1 MFAPGKQN
9 VGGVVGLEAS
19 SASRMMES
27 RAKSALSR
35 LANGLKREQ
44 HDYRVSLDVFPVL
57 NTDKLAADMS
67 LAKTGAERGAREDPA
82 SNTLHLD
89 DMENA
94 IVERVEAEKI
104 SAHGT
109 LLDQVRTYK
118 ERLASLD
125 FDGRFGAIRQAAPA
139 AVTEFRAEA
148 SQGRDELHNL
158 RRHLR
163 ELEIERDAFRRR
175 HNLAR
180 TAHWASGGNLT
191 VKVGVLLILFV
202 FEVFLNGF
210 FLAKGNELGYLGGA
224 SEALTFAL
232 LNIGVAFLIA
242 VVGVREINHRNPF
255 RKLFGVLALLVYL
268 ALLVTINLSL
278 AHYREVSAAMVSD
291 AGREVLTRLQTAP
304 LALVDFKSWLLFGL
318 GVLCS
323 LIAFVDSFLIF
334 DPYPGYASL
343 EKRRAAAHDAYIRRK
358 NELIERLLDI
368 RDEAIE
374 ILEEANRDLS
384 IRRSE
389 HDSILE
395 SRARLVR
402 LFAAHQAH
410 LDRAVNALLSIYREA
425 NRGLRRTPPPQ
436 RFAEAYMLDK
446 IPPEPEMPDQ
456 NAREDLRRAIVES
469 QGLLAGQI
477 EAIHGEFEQAFA
489 SYREIDNFVEEDPVV
504 ATSAKAA

>member
-1 MFAPGKQN
+1 
-9 VGGVVGLEAS
+9 
-19 SASRMMES
+19 MES

-57 NTDKLAADMS
+57 NTDKLAADMK

-82 SNTLHLD
+82 SDTLALD

-109 LLDQVRTYK
+109 LLDEIRTYK
-118 ERLASLD
+118 ERLTGLD
-125 FDGRFGAIRQAAPA
+125 FEGRFGAIRQAAPA

-148 SQGRDELHNL
+148 AQGRDELHGL
-158 RRHLR
+158 RRHLNDL
-163 ELEIERDAFRRR
+163 ELERDEFRRR
-175 HNLAR
+175 HNLTR
-180 TAHWASGGNLT
+180 TARWASGGNLT

-210 FLAKGNELGYLGGA
+210 FLAKGSELGYLGGA
-224 SEALTFAL
+224 SEAFTFAL

-255 RKLFGVLALLVYL
+255 RKLFGVVSLLVYV
-268 ALLVTINLSL
+268 ALLIIVNLSL
-278 AHYREVSAAMVSD
+278 AHYREVSAAMIGD
-291 AGREVLTRLQTAP
+291 AGREVLLRLRTAP

-323 LIAFVDSFLIF
+323 LIAFADSFLIF

-343 EKRRAAAHDAYIRRK
+343 EKRRAGAHDAYIRRK
-358 NELIERLLDI
+358 SELIERLLEI

-410 LDRAVNALLSIYREA
+410 LDRAANVLLSIYREA
-425 NRGLRRTPPPQ
+425 NRGLRKTRPPQ
-436 RFAEAYMLDK
+436 RFSASYVLEKFPVEQELL
-446 IPPEPEMPDQ
+446 ETS
-456 NAREDLRRAIVES
+456 ARDDLRRSIAES
-469 QGLLAGQI
+469 QGVLTAQV
-477 EAIHGEFEQAFA
+477 EAIHAEFELAFA
-489 SYREIDNFVEEDPVV
+489 SYREIDNIVEEKPVV